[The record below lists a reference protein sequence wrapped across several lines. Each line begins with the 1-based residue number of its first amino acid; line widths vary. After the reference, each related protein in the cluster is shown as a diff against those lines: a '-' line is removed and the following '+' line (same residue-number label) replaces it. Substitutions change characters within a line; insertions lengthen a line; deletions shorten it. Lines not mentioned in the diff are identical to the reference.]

1 MSDERSRPR
10 PVPQDWDLSALSP
23 EEVREIYLRFMDIDP
38 KGGGIRLLG
47 HRHGFLRPE
56 VLVNIQKQLEQTVG
70 ASTKGFLYLAGEKTA
85 EGGLGM
91 TGEVLAGF
99 DSGSMTIDSFKR
111 LADALAILGCGR
123 FSLDVSDIPAGHF
136 TFNLENSPIAE
147 AYGPSKKPVCH
158 LLAGFLGGVA
168 ERFVGREIL
177 CEEVACQAQGQPR
190 CRFELRPTPR
200 L

>member
-1 MSDERSRPR
+1 MPAKETAGSPFPKDL
-10 PVPQDWDLSALSP
+10 DLSAVPPEALRDLVLSSL
-23 EEVREIYLRFMDIDP
+23 ELDVSSGVL
-38 KGGGIRLLG
+38 RLLG
-47 HRHGFLRPE
+47 HRYGFFRPI